1 MNEKNIDEA
10 FENYHKIR
18 ECISGLN
25 EIFDINFLDNNIY
38 HQMGMDN
45 LKALHDNII
54 ELMKHTYTPR
64 EVRIRIREIEYDDKE
79 AKKNFPFKV
88 LT

>member
-79 AKKNFPFKV
+79 AKKSFPFKV